1 MAATTR
7 APPSI
12 LFSLSSYAATP
23 FTRLPALYSNIL
35 SRKHSD
41 PASYHSA
48 IAWWR
53 RVLEEYVSSGLQDR
67 VLPVAW
73 RGTSILVLRAWQG
86 LPDVFRIEGAGKP
99 LALDAVIVSVSYSP
113 LPFCED

>member
-12 LFSLSSYAATP
+12 LFSLSLYATTP

-73 RGTSILVLRAWQG
+73 RGTSILVLRVWQG
-86 LPDVFRIEGAGKP
+86 LPDMFRIEGAGKP